1 MKREEFIAQ
10 TAARWG
16 FAERGDEKGTA
27 DTIRQAEQLAVA
39 LEKRNLAPWLIPTE
53 QRELINDIPKI
64 VKGIMEETGNAI
76 FQRPPEPLPKS
87 YGDSSAPA
95 LSVALINIMAPS
107 SASKILKEL
116 AMSLPPTAAIPA
128 GEWEICFRPA
138 LIDKSGLIM
147 PGAVQGRPN

>member
-27 DTIRQAEQLAVA
+27 DIIQQAQALAVA

-53 QRELINDIPKI
+53 QRELINELPKI
-64 VKGIMEETGNAI
+64 VKVLMAEMNGPN
-76 FQRPPEPLPKS
+76 LPRS
-87 YGDSSAPA
+87 YADSSGAV
-95 LSVALINIMAPS
+95 LSVALINVAAPS
-107 SASKILKEL
+107 SVAKIMSDLSKN
-116 AMSLPPTAAIPA
+116 LPPTAAIPA

-147 PGAVQGRPN
+147 PGAVQGKPN

>member
-27 DTIRQAEQLAVA
+27 DTILQAVKLADA

-53 QRELINDIPKI
+53 QRELIDDIPKI
-64 VKGIMEETGNAI
+64 VKTLMAETGISLPGAAPYE
-76 FQRPPEPLPKS
+76 PPVV
-87 YGDSSAPA
+87 
-95 LSVALINIMAPS
+95 SVALINVASPCSVAKIMS
-107 SASKILKEL
+107 DLSNN
-116 AMSLPPTAAIPA
+116 LPPTAAIPA

-138 LIDKSGLIM
+138 IIDKSGIIL
-147 PGAVQGRPN
+147 PGGPKGKPN